1 MSAWRLQ
8 PSRKCPPRAGLLGFA
23 PAGSP
28 VMSQVCA
35 LRVRELTATCD
46 LLSCFEVLRRKPYA
60 WLLDSGA
67 APGAP
72 SVEVSRYSFL
82 GADPYLV
89 LRSRGSQN
97 EIDCRRAVAPGLE
110 IGLSHQTGDPLDCM
124 NALLPARPDIAA
136 AFPNPGLRPP
146 FAGGAVGYFGYELGE
161 ACEPVALTGRD
172 DFGLPDLVLLFV
184 DRLLAFDHVEQRVF
198 AIGIGF
204 AEAGESALA
213 EGCAELSAEEQ
224 AEMAMEDVA
233 SQALSALSATGK
245 STDKVEVDWVSRRR
259 LLGSALPEDAVCSFK
274 ASEYKRAVGD
284 IRDEIAAGNVYQAN
298 LTQRIDLPLHRT
310 REEPDADTGW
320 RLYCALRRLSP
331 APFAA
336 YLELPEVTIASSS
349 PERFL
354 CLDREGRVESR
365 PIKGTRRRGAS
376 AEEDTL
382 LAKELAHS
390 KKDRAEN
397 LMIVDLVRNDLG
409 RVCETGSVTVPELMA
424 IEHYATVF
432 QMVSTVS
439 GQLKSDCSR
448 GDLLRATFPPGSM
461 TGAPK
466 IAAMEIIDRIEPV
479 RRGIYSGAIGYLDI
493 AGGLDLS
500 VVIRTLFVRNGQV
513 HIHSG
518 GAVVTDSVPAD
529 EYLESIDKV
538 RALLAA
544 VECGA

>member
-1 MSAWRLQ
+1 MSI
-8 PSRKCPPRAGLLGFA
+8 
-23 PAGSP
+23 
-28 VMSQVCA
+28 VCA

-46 LLSCFEVLRRKPYA
+46 LLSCFAVLRRKPYA

-72 SVEVSRYSFL
+72 SVDVSRYSFL

-89 LRSRGSQN
+89 MRSRGNQN
-97 EIDCRRAVAPGLE
+97 EIDCRRSVAPGFE
-110 IGLSHQTGDPLDCM
+110 VGVSHRAGDPLDCM
-124 NALLPARPDIAA
+124 NELLPSRPDIAA
-136 AFPNPGLRPP
+136 AFPNPGPRPP
-146 FAGGAVGYFGYELGE
+146 FAGGAVGYFGYELGQC
-161 ACEPVALTGRD
+161 CEPVALTGRD
-172 DFGLPDLVLLFV
+172 DFELPDLVLLFV
-184 DRLLAFDHVEQRVF
+184 DRLLAFDHVEERVF

-204 AEAGESALA
+204 AEEGQAELA
-213 EGCAELSAEEQ
+213 EQHADT
-224 AEMAMEDVA
+224 AMEDVA
-233 SQALSALSATGK
+233 SQALSALPAAGQ
-245 STDKVEVDWVSRRR
+245 STDGVDVDWVSRRR
-259 LLGSALPEDAVCSFK
+259 LLGSVLPEDAVCSFK
-274 ASEYKRAVGD
+274 AAEYGRAVGD
-284 IRDEIAAGNVYQAN
+284 IREEIAAGNVYQAN

-320 RLYCALRRLSP
+320 RLYRALRRLSP

-354 CLDREGRVESR
+354 SLDREGRVESR

-376 AEEDTL
+376 VEEDTL
-382 LAKELAHS
+382 LAKELARS

-424 IEHYATVF
+424 IEPYATVF

-439 GQLKSDCSR
+439 GQLKADCSR

-466 IAAMEIIDRIEPV
+466 IAAMKIIDKIEPV
-479 RRGIYSGAIGYLDI
+479 RRGIYSGAMGYLDI